1 MEPISDFDQKRK
13 AESIVNRLSLKED
26 LNQTQGKLGVVFNDK
41 SIEVADTATK
51 AEMETLISEIKL
63 GTATNNKIARFLELA
78 SKLGI
83 G

>member
-13 AESIVNRLSLKED
+13 AESIVNRLALQED
-26 LNQTQGKLGVVFNDK
+26 LGNTKNKIASIFNDAP
-41 SIEVADTATK
+41 IAVADTASQEELEDLMT
-51 AEMETLISEIKL
+51 AIKE

-78 SKLGI
+78 SQLGI